1 VIPKDSRLE
10 PEWRAFFRPWG
21 VRHPASPDTRR
32 RALACARACVGVAP
46 AIPPSVVSRRA
57 SVVRWH
63 GWAWVGAAAS
73 LVVAVGAIAGVA
85 TLRDRAAY
93 DRPNIEHAGRQSVPA
108 ARVAKD
114 DPSTAAPVQA
124 AGDMLAA
131 ELDLLRRARGA
142 YRQRD
147 FSGALRLVAEHDRRF
162 SQGHLAE
169 EREALRV
176 RSLAGA
182 GRAAEA
188 RRAAAAFAARFPRSV
203 LLSRVTQESD
213 SAE

>member
-1 VIPKDSRLE
+1 M
-10 PEWRAFFRPWG
+10 
-21 VRHPASPDTRR
+21 
-32 RALACARACVGVAP
+32 
-46 AIPPSVVSRRA
+46 
-57 SVVRWH
+57 
-63 GWAWVGAAAS
+63 
-73 LVVAVGAIAGVA
+73 
-85 TLRDRAAY
+85 
-93 DRPNIEHAGRQSVPA
+93 
-108 ARVAKD
+108 
-114 DPSTAAPVQA
+114 QA
-124 AGDMLAA
+124 ANDVLAA

-162 SQGHLAE
+162 PQGHLAE

-176 RSLAGA
+176 RSLAEA

-188 RRAAAAFAARFPRSV
+188 RQAAAAFAARFPRSV